1 MLSQSSQSFPD
12 AAVQGMGQMKNKD
25 SQPIHGGGWPRVP
38 SIIASPTLSVGNF
51 CAYQL
56 FHQEH
61 GFR

>member
-1 MLSQSSQSFPD
+1 
-12 AAVQGMGQMKNKD
+12 MKNKD

-38 SIIASPTLSVGNF
+38 SIIASPTLLVGNF